1 MEQLDTKYPDGWIPC
16 RRFAVW
22 QREKWRPIDDF
33 LENSVNSCY
42 SVCDK
47 IDLKALDETVWTA
60 MTIMR
65 LVRGKGH
72 FSFHLKDGTRLSG
85 KLHEAWTEHPE
96 LARPVVKTFD
106 LKSAY
111 KQFAI
116 SPKEYSKAILC
127 LKDPDSSEVR
137 GFGCL
142 TLPFGA
148 ISSVVCFNRVARLFQ
163 RILQELCVL
172 ASNYFDD
179 YPVLEFKQLA
189 GSSHS
194 TVVTVASLLGF
205 RLAQDKDEPAAL
217 CADLLGV
224 TLDLSDD
231 RLLEV
236 RIANKKS
243 RVAEMSKS
251 LQTVLEEG
259 KVVTSSLPAIF
270 GRLQFCEG
278 QLLGRQGKLALA
290 DIRILEKSNQRVSVI
305 DALCRDA
312 LRTPPSCIGLH

>member
-1 MEQLDTKYPDGWIPC
+1 
-16 RRFAVW
+16 
-22 QREKWRPIDDF
+22 
-33 LENSVNSCY
+33 
-42 SVCDK
+42 
-47 IDLKALDETVWTA
+47 
-60 MTIMR
+60 MR

-72 FSFHLKDGTRLSG
+72 FSFHSSSG

-189 GSSHS
+189 ASSHS

-231 RLLEV
+231 RLLDV

-290 DIRILEKSNQRVSVI
+290 DIRILEESNQRVSVI

-312 LRTPPSCIGLH
+312 LESLKRRLTESRPRIISASEPFNPMNLVMIFPLTSSLYIPKTFLLVLS